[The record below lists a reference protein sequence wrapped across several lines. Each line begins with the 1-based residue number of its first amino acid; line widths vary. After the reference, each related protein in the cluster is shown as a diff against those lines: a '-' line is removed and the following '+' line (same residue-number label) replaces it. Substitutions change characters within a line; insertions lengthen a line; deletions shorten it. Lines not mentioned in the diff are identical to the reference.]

1 LQGRI
6 EKLTPVG
13 PFEHMEIDCGIP
25 ITALVTIRSAEDLGL
40 ESGKE
45 VWISIKATAV
55 HVLARN
61 S

>member
-1 LQGRI
+1 
-6 EKLTPVG
+6 
-13 PFEHMEIDCGIP
+13 MEIDCGIP